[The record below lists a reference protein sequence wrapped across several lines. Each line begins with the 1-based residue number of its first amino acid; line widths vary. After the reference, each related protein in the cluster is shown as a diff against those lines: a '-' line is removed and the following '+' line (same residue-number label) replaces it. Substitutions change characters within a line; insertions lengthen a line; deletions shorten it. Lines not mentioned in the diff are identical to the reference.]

1 MDFDRS
7 LLEMID
13 DYISDAMA
21 KTGTRRAP
29 RQTLQAQLGREPE
42 LDVADMEPLA
52 DLIAARMQTQRDA
65 PQGPTRTFVIDERNA
80 DPALLA
86 QVTQQ
91 LAQSHPA
98 IEPLPRS
105 RAPRG
110 TSVPRSTSESED
122 EITNVV
128 PRPAKR

>member
-29 RQTLQAQLGREPE
+29 RQTLQSLGREPE
-42 LDVADMEPLA
+42 LDVADLEPLA
-52 DLIAARMQTQRDA
+52 DLIAARMRTKPNE
-65 PQGPTRTFVIDERNA
+65 PQGATRTFVIDERNA

-91 LAQSHPA
+91 LAQSQPA
-98 IEPLPRS
+98 LEPLPRS
-105 RAPRG
+105 RAPR
-110 TSVPRSTSESED
+110 STSDLVEE
-122 EITNVV
+122 EITNIV